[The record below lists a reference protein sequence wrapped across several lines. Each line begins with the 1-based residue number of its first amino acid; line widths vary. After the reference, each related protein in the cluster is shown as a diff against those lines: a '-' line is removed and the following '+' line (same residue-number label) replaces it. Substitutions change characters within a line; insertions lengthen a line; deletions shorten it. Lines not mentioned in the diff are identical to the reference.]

1 MILLTGA
8 TGKTGGAAAD
18 ALLAMGVPFRALVR
32 DARKAATLKEAG
44 VELIVGDAGVPEAVR
59 EALAGVDTAALIL
72 PNSQEQVAMEMQF
85 VDIAKAAGVRHLV
98 KLSSL
103 EARPEAVSPI
113 PARHWQVEE
122 HIRASGLDWTMI
134 RPNFFMDN
142 LLAYGFA
149 IKNDG
154 KFGLPMGDGVT
165 VMMDCKDIGLAI
177 ATVLTGTGH
186 AGKSYDISGPE
197 LMSFHD
203 VATQFGEVLGK
214 PVEYVNVDPA
224 AYRETI
230 APFLSSDWHVDAV
243 MHLFS
248 EVVDGVVPPKV
259 TTTFKE
265 LTGQEPIPFRQ
276 FVKNHSELYG

>member
-18 ALLAMGVPFRALVR
+18 ALIEMGVPFRALVR
-32 DARKAATLKEAG
+32 DAEKAAALKEAG
-44 VELIVGDAGVPEAVR
+44 VDLIVGDAADPEAVR
-59 EALAGVDTAALIL
+59 KAMEGVDRVALIL
-72 PNSQEQVAMEMQF
+72 PNSQEQEALEMQF
-85 VDIAKAAGVRHLV
+85 VDIATAAGVKHLV

-103 EARPEAVSPI
+103 EALPEATSPI
-113 PARHWQVEE
+113 PALHWRVEE

-142 LLAYGFA
+142 LLGYGFS
-149 IKNDG
+149 IKNEG
-154 KFGLPMGDGVT
+154 SFALPMGDGVT

-177 ATVLTGTGH
+177 ATVLAGAGH
-186 AGKSYDISGPE
+186 AGRSYNLSGPE
-197 LMSFHD
+197 LLSFHD
-203 VATQFGEVLGK
+203 VASQFGEVLGK
-214 PVEYVNVDPA
+214 PIEYLNVDPT
-224 AYRETI
+224 AYREII
-230 APFLSSDWHVDAV
+230 APFLTSDWHADAV

-265 LTGQEPIPFRQ
+265 LTGQDPTSFRQ
-276 FVKNHSELYG
+276 FVQNHIELYG